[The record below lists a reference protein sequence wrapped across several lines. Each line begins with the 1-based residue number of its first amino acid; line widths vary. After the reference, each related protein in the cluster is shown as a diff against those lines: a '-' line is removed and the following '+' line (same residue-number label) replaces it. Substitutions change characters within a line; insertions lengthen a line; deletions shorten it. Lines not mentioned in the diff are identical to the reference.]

1 MGTSIIV
8 LRPTTMLSA
17 WSFPGKGKTKWTR
30 SVDEGGRSLRMDNS
44 RGQFIFTKGMSQGSL
59 RKKRDEETNQTM
71 IDFGLCQVYKVS
83 REPA

>member
-1 MGTSIIV
+1 
-8 LRPTTMLSA
+8 
-17 WSFPGKGKTKWTR
+17 
-30 SVDEGGRSLRMDNS
+30 
-44 RGQFIFTKGMSQGSL
+44 MSQGSL